1 MIKTVIKRD
10 GTKAHFRIEKIFNVL
25 DKAFGS
31 VEMETPV
38 EVYDFIKDWVNGY
51 EEEII
56 DVETI
61 QDKIEKYLMRYYPCV
76 AKNFIIYRAQH
87 KQMREE
93 KDSLIKE
100 VDKKLKAKNVENQNA
115 NVDEYSFGGRMG
127 EVTRVVTKDYALK
140 YCMSR
145 KSKNNHL
152 NNEIYIHKLNCGFC
166 Q

>member
-31 VEMETPV
+31 IEMETPV
-38 EVYDFIKDWVNGY
+38 EAYEFIKDWTNNCEDEVV
-51 EEEII
+51 

-76 AKNFIIYRAQH
+76 AKKFIIYRAEH
-87 KQMREE
+87 KVMRDEQ
-93 KDSLIKE
+93 SQLNKE
-100 VDKKLKAKNVENQNA
+100 VEKKLKATNVENQNA
-115 NVDEYSFGGRMG
+115 NVDENSFGGRMG

-140 YCMSR
+140 NCMSR
-145 KSKNNHL
+145 KSRNNHL
-152 NNEIYIHKLNCGFC
+152 NNEIYIHKLDCGFC